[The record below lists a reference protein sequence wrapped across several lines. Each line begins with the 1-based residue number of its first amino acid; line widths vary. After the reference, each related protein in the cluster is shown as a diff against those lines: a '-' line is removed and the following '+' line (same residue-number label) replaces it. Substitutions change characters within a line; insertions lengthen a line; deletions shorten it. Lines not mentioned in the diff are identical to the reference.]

1 MRTNID
7 LDDKLIEDVMR
18 LSGLKTKKEAVHRAL
33 LEYVQNHSQKDIL
46 VLEGKVKFAVDYDYK
61 KLREGR

>member
-46 VLEGKVKFAVDYDYK
+46 VLEGKVKFAVDYEYK

>member
-1 MRTNID
+1 VRTNIE
-7 LDDKLIEDVMR
+7 LDDRLIEDVMR

-46 VLEGKVKFAVDYDYK
+46 ILEGKIKFAEDYDYK
-61 KLREGR
+61 KLRGGR